1 VEAYF
6 ERTGVE
12 TRNGDVVVGYR
23 KPGGRYQVSVA
34 LPRDEWEAW
43 SAQQPAGGVAI
54 ADVGAP
60 LPAVPDTHTPAAAE
74 TTAPPGDILP
84 DIMRSFAI
92 ADRSAPVLDRLDIL
106 LGTLERW
113 LGFVSTRLDVI
124 DDALL
129 AGDASGERVRVVSET
144 DLRSTESVRHSMET
158 GAHRL
163 IPKASLSTAGAD
175 GPAVWDVLGVAPIYA
190 DGRVVGALRGYLKA
204 GLDRPTMQRRMELAA
219 AVVRGVIEF
228 NYQFENLTSI
238 DSLTGIYNR
247 QFYDRQ
253 MPVEIERAMRSGGS
267 LSMLVLDIDDF
278 KKVNDELGH
287 KKGDEALVAVAEI
300 VGKNLRK
307 VDLAFRYGGEE
318 MVILLPGTPEFEA
331 VHTAER
337 LRRVISQYRGFV
349 NHAGTVR
356 ELTVSVGVAVYP
368 DTARSADELFSQAD
382 EAMYRAKQ
390 RGKNQVVLY
399 SQAEGER
406 VRRAARGRGGG
417 GGVAPVGGD
426 RRWRF
431 SISRDHD
438 WLRRGRA
445 VAGDADAQRNCVGR
459 GCADTRMRVARE
471 RDPAPRRRRCDI
483 GGPNRRAARRANAPG
498 RAGDLVS
505 TQRTLR
511 NPLRSARGGGRP
523 HGDAGGARGDVR
535 RVAGRLDRVRRAR
548 HAPRRRRVSRRH
560 RQGRVRP
567 HPHA

>member
-1 VEAYF
+1 MRINDQDFRYLLVHLVPRHRLPAPLRRDVGTALRTGEPRDLRRESVRALEALCVEAYF

-175 GPAVWDVLGVAPIYA
+175 GPAAWDVLGVAPIYA

-399 SQAEGER
+399 SQA
-406 VRRAARGRGGG
+406 
-417 GGVAPVGGD
+417 
-426 RRWRF
+426 
-431 SISRDHD
+431 
-438 WLRRGRA
+438 
-445 VAGDADAQRNCVGR
+445 
-459 GCADTRMRVARE
+459 
-471 RDPAPRRRRCDI
+471 
-483 GGPNRRAARRANAPG
+483 
-498 RAGDLVS
+498 
-505 TQRTLR
+505 
-511 NPLRSARGGGRP
+511 
-523 HGDAGGARGDVR
+523 
-535 RVAGRLDRVRRAR
+535 
-548 HAPRRRRVSRRH
+548 
-560 RQGRVRP
+560 
-567 HPHA
+567 